1 MILDLF
7 ISIILVCSPLIG
19 LIFHFTYS
27 LRYTWII
34 TIILLLEGAKAFDGL
49 IKGNFDKGVLVK
61 TIFLI
66 YILLLCLCVLIPIC
80 IKHSVIK
87 NYQDLVLLFVALCFV
102 TIEFLFLY
110 NSKENRKMI
119 SLCVII
125 SIIECILFAKISLFF
140 QLQVNESEM
149 SYLIHEKEISEIVH
163 YLKEKDP
170 TFYRLYIDDEVYNSP
185 MYFEYPGI
193 KAYDSTYEYALKY
206 FLGMIRHYPETTWL
220 ININEPEL
228 FDFLGVKYV
237 ITTENSD
244 ISLWDYLGKEEY
256 EVSNEKFKVYKLN
269 CKSDIVKFYNKMISI
284 DVIKEMANN
293 RERTYL
299 YEIADTISQYLPIS
313 EGVVKKFQ
321 DIEPELNCSYEIL
334 DVSDNTISI
343 NITNETD
350 VVALFT
356 IPYDRGWRVYDQDN
370 RNLDML
376 NVAGGFIGV
385 ILNKGE
391 HKLRF
396 NYSVPGKKLGFIISS
411 ITLITIIIHYL
422 YGRLNN
428 KISRGRL

>member
-193 KAYDSTYEYALKY
+193 KAYDSTY
-206 FLGMIRHYPETTWL
+206 
-220 ININEPEL
+220 
-228 FDFLGVKYV
+228 
-237 ITTENSD
+237 
-244 ISLWDYLGKEEY
+244 
-256 EVSNEKFKVYKLN
+256 
-269 CKSDIVKFYNKMISI
+269 
-284 DVIKEMANN
+284 
-293 RERTYL
+293 
-299 YEIADTISQYLPIS
+299 
-313 EGVVKKFQ
+313 
-321 DIEPELNCSYEIL
+321 
-334 DVSDNTISI
+334 
-343 NITNETD
+343 
-350 VVALFT
+350 
-356 IPYDRGWRVYDQDN
+356 
-370 RNLDML
+370 
-376 NVAGGFIGV
+376 
-385 ILNKGE
+385 
-391 HKLRF
+391 
-396 NYSVPGKKLGFIISS
+396 
-411 ITLITIIIHYL
+411 
-422 YGRLNN
+422 
-428 KISRGRL
+428 